1 MIVFLAV
8 IIGLLS
14 GGMAV
19 WLLTTRADKLEVGP
33 NVARVVVC
41 LLMAYVAF
49 TVWQSPVP
57 NIVPAFESA
66 NVVLVTYVLVGLG
79 IFIGLFLAIRGLW
92 QNFRTDVAALRA
104 SVSVTGG
111 ILICTAAF
119 AYIFLGLTSKW

>member
-8 IIGLLS
+8 IIGLAF
-14 GGMAV
+14 GGAAV
-19 WLLTTRADKLEVGP
+19 WLLINKADKLEVGP

-49 TVWQSPVP
+49 TMWQSPVP

-66 NVVLVTYVLVGLG
+66 NIVLVTYVLVGLG
-79 IFIGLFLAIRGLW
+79 IFIGLFLAIRSLW
-92 QNFRTDVAALRA
+92 QNFGQDVAALRA
-104 SVSVTGG
+104 SVGVTGG
-111 ILICTAAF
+111 ILFCTAAF